1 MLKSPLTLVIEDF
14 CCCCGASRHLCLWFG
29 HFMFGL
35 KIYVQNEP
43 YKLMKNQQTSSLFSY
58 TVNRSMDLGSGIL
71 LFCLFFP
78 FFVSFSHSQ
87 FGFFCLFFP
96 FSFGFFC
103 RFTLP
108 SIISDKKYIKFT
120 LFHINWAISQAK
132 RSSLSNSQ

>member
-14 CCCCGASRHLCLWFG
+14 CCCCGASGHMCLRFG

-78 FFVSFSHSQ
+78 FFLSIFHSQ
-87 FGFFCLFFP
+87 FGLFCLFFSLFVWIFLSIY
-96 FSFGFFC
+96 FSIDHF
-103 RFTLP
+103 RQK
-108 SIISDKKYIKFT
+108 IHKIYIVP
-120 LFHINWAISQAK
+120 H
-132 RSSLSNSQ
+132 